1 MNYLEPESFWEAS
14 NLKTHQVFIDKYV
27 VEGKFHKNVPQ
38 DIKDAFATVSYL
50 LAFAYYRYQ
59 FLDEAVTKTLVVLEM
74 AIKLKAKELNISL
87 DNPPTK
93 KGVVRSKNLG
103 QLVDEVLEELELGFY
118 KQSFHRARN
127 IRNRK
132 VHPDSHTF
140 MGVAGAPKENL
151 QLFVNLIN
159 ILFLAKEDIT
169 LINAQRAKIS
179 EGLITFNKK
188 LLVLEKDEKRYLVY
202 KISDFKTLTIN
213 TRSITLLV
221 CLPVLNLSERK
232 LEDCSFKA
240 IILELCSVEFY
251 ENGISG
257 ITFSG
262 EAIKIRITKDE
273 RNIDTLKSFKEAY
286 EKEDQNTQ
294 FLYNDQL
301 GRSTDWKL
309 QEILYNTCW
318 SS

>member
-169 LINAQRAKIS
+169 SMNAQRAKIS
-179 EGLITFNKK
+179 EGLI
-188 LLVLEKDEKRYLVY
+188 
-202 KISDFKTLTIN
+202 
-213 TRSITLLV
+213 
-221 CLPVLNLSERK
+221 
-232 LEDCSFKA
+232 SF
-240 IILELCSVEFY
+240 
-251 ENGISG
+251 
-257 ITFSG
+257 
-262 EAIKIRITKDE
+262 
-273 RNIDTLKSFKEAY
+273 
-286 EKEDQNTQ
+286 Q
-294 FLYNDQL
+294 
-301 GRSTDWKL
+301 
-309 QEILYNTCW
+309 
-318 SS
+318 